1 MFYVIFLGLSLV
13 VNSFLA
19 LVPCNFLS
27 TMMLLRLVI
36 PQIVRLF
43 LPILF
48 FGGSLIAWKTKKQ
61 IVVSRLSIEVE
72 LCDISLAMVE
82 VNWL

>member
-1 MFYVIFLGLSLV
+1 
-13 VNSFLA
+13 
-19 LVPCNFLS
+19 
-27 TMMLLRLVI
+27 VI
-36 PQIVRLF
+36 PNIVHLF

-72 LCDISLAMVE
+72 LCAISLAMVE